1 MVEKKLFEYKEG
13 IGFKFGMYASSITEN
28 ISGVGISGLIKK
40 MNSEGEATTAILH
53 YFYGAAVSYCESKGL
68 DKPTIPQV
76 ADWVESI
83 GVEESDKIFRES
95 LGLPKNSE
103 APKMETGQEQKI

>member
-1 MVEKKLFEYKEG
+1 MVEKNLFEYKDG

-28 ISGVGISGLIKK
+28 ISGKSISGLIKS
-40 MNSEGEATTAILH
+40 MSTEGEATTAILQ
-53 YFYGAAVSYCESKGL
+53 YYYGAAVSYRESIKGE
-68 DKPTIPQV
+68 KPTLAEV
-76 ADWVESI
+76 ADWVEQI

-103 APKMETGQEQKI
+103 APKTETGQM

>member
-1 MVEKKLFEYKEG
+1 MVEKKLFEYEDF
-13 IGFKFGMYASSITEN
+13 GFKFGMYASSITEN
-28 ISGVGISGLIKK
+28 ISGVGISGLVKR

-68 DKPTIPQV
+68 EKPTLPQV
-76 ADWVESI
+76 ADWVETI
-83 GVEESDKIFRES
+83 GVEESDRIFRES

-103 APKMETGQEQKI
+103 APKMETGQEQKK

>member
-1 MVEKKLFEYKEG
+1 MVNKLYEYPNG
-13 IGFKFGMYASSITEN
+13 IGFKFGMYASHITEN
-28 ISGVGISGLIKK
+28 ISGVGISTLIKN
-40 MNSEGEATTAILH
+40 MNGEKSTTAILH
-53 YFYGAAVSYCESKGL
+53 YFYGAAVSYAEFKKL
-68 DKPTIPQV
+68 DKPTLSEV

-103 APKMETGQEQKI
+103 APMTETGQK